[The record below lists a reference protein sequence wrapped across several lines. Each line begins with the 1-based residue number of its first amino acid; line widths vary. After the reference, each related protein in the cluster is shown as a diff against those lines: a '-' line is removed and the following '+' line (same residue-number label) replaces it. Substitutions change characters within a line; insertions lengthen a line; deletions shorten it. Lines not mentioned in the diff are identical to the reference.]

1 MNWFKKDNKET
12 VVQSNHSS
20 TGGVSSLGVSVTTM
34 LENISPD
41 ADGSANHGGAG
52 YEVNSFRVPLL
63 GRGTAERHQRVLSIL
78 LILGLA
84 FLAGVIFWVMRGTNN
99 VAQQVAA
106 TGRAMKI
113 GRAHV

>member
-12 VVQSNHSS
+12 VVQSNHPS

-41 ADGSANHGGAG
+41 ADGSANHGGVG

-84 FLAGVIFWVMRGTNN
+84 FLAGVILLRDRKSV
-99 VAQQVAA
+99 V
-106 TGRAMKI
+106 
-113 GRAHV
+113 